1 MLAERPK
8 RGPIT
13 PKTFRQEE
21 VDLPELKDGEVLV
34 KVDYVSVVRAGPI
47 HFTSASAQRVWAWLA
62 RRGRILERGR
72 VK

>member
-34 KVDYVSVVRAGPI
+34 KVDYVSVVRADP
-47 HFTSASAQRVWAWLA
+47 F
-62 RRGRILERGR
+62 
-72 VK
+72 

>member
-1 MLAERPK
+1 MAPAPKRNARVVLAERPK

-34 KVDYVSVVRAGPI
+34 KVDYVSVVRADP
-47 HFTSASAQRVWAWLA
+47 F
-62 RRGRILERGR
+62 
-72 VK
+72 